1 MSNAEARRLVAWHY
15 EDRGYA
21 VYLGA
26 QAVGKRTMPD
36 LVVVSRETFDKWGV
50 RVMVGKRPNANGK
63 LYHDPRRVG
72 VGSDFLAIVNPED
85 GFITLSHCEPKN
97 PQSLHGYERDTGS
110 PPVAR

>member
-1 MSNAEARRLVAWHY
+1 MSNAEARRLVMLHY

-36 LVVVSRETFDKWGV
+36 LVVVSRETGEKWGV
-50 RVMVGKRPNANGK
+50 RVMVGKRPRPTAK

-72 VGSDFLAIVNPED
+72 LHADILAVVDPKD
-85 GFITLSHCEPKN
+85 GFVTLDLCKEWTPHSDVVVAP
-97 PQSLHGYERDTGS
+97 L
-110 PPVAR
+110 PPYAVRVA